1 MTHFSDPRIRAQATS
16 DPALPGDSAFAPAPA
31 SRRDLAPRSPLAPS
45 PLEVAVAAIGD
56 GYKAHLVWQLFWGA
70 RPFCHLMRRIPGI
83 TRKALRRRLG
93 DMERA
98 GLVTRRVVGDGLRR
112 AEYSLTPLGETLKPI
127 VGGMYEWGLH
137 HVGRPATGAA
147 RPQDGPNAPTRIA
160 MSARPADLG
169 AA

>member
-1 MTHFSDPRIRAQATS
+1 MTHFSDSRIRATATL
-16 DPALPGDSAFAPAPA
+16 DPALSGSPASASAPAPRGAFAP
-31 SRRDLAPRSPLAPS
+31 PRFPSPS

-83 TRKALRRRLG
+83 TRKALRSRLG
-93 DMERA
+93 EMERA

-137 HVGRPATGAA
+137 RARPAAGAA
-147 RPQDGPNAPTRIA
+147 RPEDGPNAPTRIA